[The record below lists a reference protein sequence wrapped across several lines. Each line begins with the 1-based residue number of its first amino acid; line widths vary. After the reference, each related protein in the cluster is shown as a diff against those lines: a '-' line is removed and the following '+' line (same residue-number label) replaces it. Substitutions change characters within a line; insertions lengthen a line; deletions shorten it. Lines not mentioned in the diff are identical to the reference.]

1 MKRHVLS
8 TYAGTGRAG
17 AASGRADACVGA
29 AGRANAYASLAS
41 SHSILTPV
49 SFSRRLFVS
58 GCSHSSATSDNLR
71 TCWYCLDILYNYQRW
86 VTMKRHP
93 DYTQFTTFYV
103 NTTEAITIGLRVRII
118 TLTVSKLCCDDL
130 SGDRQLI
137 CFYRSNYVFVWSYDD
152 ISLLNYS

>member
-71 TCWYCLDILYNYQRW
+71 TCWYCLDILYIKDESQWN
-86 VTMKRHP
+86 VTLITH
-93 DYTQFTTFYV
+93 TQFTTFYV
-103 NTTEAITIGLRVRII
+103 NTTEAITFCLRVYII